1 MSINPSQPI
10 NINITSGTIIKA
22 VVILAASFLIYL
34 LLDMVLVILTAI
46 VIASAIEPATLWFSK
61 YKVPRV
67 LAVLLIYGLSFIAIF
82 GFLYMFIPPLFT
94 DVTQLAVELPAKLE
108 NLDLFGG
115 ILEPVA
121 GIGGLEFVFTFD
133 DLLLQLRSLL
143 ASLSAG
149 GLTTATTLFG
159 GAFSFIIILV
169 LSFYL
174 AVQKNGIDNFL
185 RLVTPIQHEKYVISV
200 WRRSQTKIGQWMKG
214 QLLLGLLVGVLVF
227 LGLTI
232 LGVKY
237 AFVLAVFAALLE
249 LIPVFGPV
257 VSAIPAVV
265 IGFTDS
271 MTTGLL
277 VLALYI
283 LIQQFENHLLYPL
296 VVKKIIGMSPI
307 VVIISLIVGWQLFG
321 FLGIVLSVPIATVLM
336 EIASDAEAKKA
347 ALMKQNEKKS
357 TA

>member
-1 MSINPSQPI
+1 MTSTPV
-10 NINITSGTIIKA
+10 NINISTGTIIKTL
-22 VVILAASFLIYL
+22 VILVVATLLYL
-34 LLDMVLVILTAI
+34 LLDIVLIILTAV
-46 VIASAIEPATLWFSK
+46 VIASAIEPATLWFAK
-61 YKVPRV
+61 YKIPRV
-67 LAVLLIYGLSFIAIF
+67 LAVLSIYGVSFLFIV
-82 GFLYMFIPPLFT
+82 GFLYFFIPPLFV
-94 DVTQLAVELPAKLE
+94 DVTQLANELPAKME

-115 ILEPVA
+115 FFEPIA
-121 GIGGLEFVFTFD
+121 GLTGSEFTFSFDDVFDQLRALLGSLAGGGLN
-133 DLLLQLRSLL
+133 
-143 ASLSAG
+143 
-149 GLTTATTLFG
+149 TAATLFG
-159 GAFSFIIILV
+159 GAFSFIFILV
-169 LSFYL
+169 ISFYL

-185 RLVTPIQHEKYVISV
+185 RLITPIQHEKYVISV

-257 VSAIPAVV
+257 VSAVPAVI

-271 MTTGLL
+271 VTTGLL
-277 VLALYI
+277 VLALYV

-336 EIASDAEAKKA
+336 ILADDAEAKKA
-347 ALMKQNEKKS
+347 AALKIKS
-357 TA
+357 PTGSQPV